1 MTKEQLLEILS
12 KDPNTQVKEFS
23 ISSYS
28 LPAWSDLVKDY
39 DPMQHKIFDVT
50 IYPPKLNELGIDD
63 FKRTP
68 LALQKLAVN
77 RIAQSMFSSPVQRQY
92 AYDRKQTAQDEAVK
106 LLEELY
112 RTRNSIDA
120 TNIERSKKLNA
131 SCQVVTIWNTIEK
144 PMQVGLNQSK
154 FTLKHTVYSEMDGY
168 KLWPIIDDNGDLLVF
183 SIAYKDK
190 SNKDYFIT
198 YINAID
204 TAKPKVILYVKES
217 NWIVVDQYPKELEI
231 FPVLYMNTT
240 EPVWGGQAGTSLV
253 EQLEEME
260 SYQGLYIKRNT
271 LPTFTLDYGDLQ
283 PGDVQDTTTT
293 ETSNDSRRIIKVG
306 KGGSMKDVTW
316 QGATEAIEAR
326 YQRLRNAF
334 FEQIQIPDTSFANMI
349 KSNTSAE
356 NKELIF
362 SDARAKAE
370 DLGGE
375 WEKMFFMEMEV
386 VKAFAKIMFPSYSA
400 VLDLISVRSI
410 IKPYNVRTKKE
421 NAEYVA
427 TAGDAMS
434 METKVRIL
442 DEVDDVEQEVEIIE
456 AGASAQANQLQ

>member
-1 MTKEQLLEILS
+1 MPE
-12 KDPNTQVKEFS
+12 
-23 ISSYS
+23 
-28 LPAWSDLVKDY
+28 
-39 DPMQHKIFDVT
+39 
-50 IYPPKLNELGIDD
+50 
-63 FKRTP
+63 
-68 LALQKLAVN
+68 
-77 RIAQSMFSSPVQRQY
+77 
-92 AYDRKQTAQDEAVK
+92 
-106 LLEELY
+106 
-112 RTRNSIDA
+112 
-120 TNIERSKKLNA
+120 
-131 SCQVVTIWNTIEK
+131 
-144 PMQVGLNQSK
+144 
-154 FTLKHTVYSEMDGY
+154 
-168 KLWPIIDDNGDLLVF
+168 
-183 SIAYKDK
+183 
-190 SNKDYFIT
+190 
-198 YINAID
+198 
-204 TAKPKVILYVKES
+204 
-217 NWIVVDQYPKELEI
+217 YPKDLEI

-240 EPVWGGQAGTSLV
+240 EPVWGGAAGTSLV

-271 LPTFTLDYGDLQ
+271 SPTFTLDYGELQ
-283 PGDVQDTTTT
+283 PGDTQKTDVA
-293 ETSNDSRRIIKVG
+293 ETSSDSRRIIKVG
-306 KGGSMKDVTW
+306 KGGNMQDVTW

-334 FEQIQIPDTSFANMI
+334 FEQIQVPDTSFSNMI

-362 SDARAKAE
+362 ADSRAKAE

-375 WEKMFFMEMEV
+375 WEKMLFSEMEI

-400 VLDLISVRSI
+400 ALDLITARRV

-434 METKVRIL
+434 MGTKVRIL